1 MAVCIAVLI
10 AFFVSP
16 TVFGAEAERELFVN
30 DVRVTEANAKDVL
43 GDGTVRCSIGT
54 AVLSLKGAGL
64 RKLSVKG
71 TWTLE
76 VTGENTVREGM
87 TVNGNLT
94 VRGAGCLTVTGGLN
108 LSEGST
114 ILPASGMRVRA
125 GNSQN
130 GRDAF
135 EIENPDKEVY
145 ESAYVRFEP
154 DYQTVRY
161 LPDGTCTG
169 NEQSGKHYNGMPL
182 ILPDKVYF
190 SREGYT
196 QTGWRDAAGG
206 RVYSLG
212 DSVSEGAG
220 TIYYPV
226 WTVNRYTVTFRF
238 GNGGEDLVLT
248 VAYGAALEVPAEPVR
263 IGYRFCGWN
272 LPLPDTMPAQNLTRQ
287 ALWSI
292 CDHSGNTTEPS
303 CTTETVCSVCGAEL
317 GRIPHRA
324 AEDDGDCTTPV
335 TCEVCGAVLVKACGA
350 HRLPAWK
357 LLPDGRRFRAC
368 ANSGCAY
375 TESERIPPSESAEP
389 PAAATSD
396 SESKPESEEK
406 SESEEKPESE
416 ENPESESKSEAES
429 ETDSAPSRAV
439 QTHGCSSAV
448 GISPVFVLAALV
460 LFRRKKKSHCL

>member
-1 MAVCIAVLI
+1 M
-10 AFFVSP
+10 
-16 TVFGAEAERELFVN
+16 
-30 DVRVTEANAKDVL
+30 
-43 GDGTVRCSIGT
+43 
-54 AVLSLKGAGL
+54 
-64 RKLSVKG
+64 
-71 TWTLE
+71 
-76 VTGENTVREGM
+76 
-87 TVNGNLT
+87 
-94 VRGAGCLTVTGGLN
+94 
-108 LSEGST
+108 
-114 ILPASGMRVRA
+114 
-125 GNSQN
+125 
-130 GRDAF
+130 
-135 EIENPDKEVY
+135 
-145 ESAYVRFEP
+145 
-154 DYQTVRY
+154 
-161 LPDGTCTG
+161 
-169 NEQSGKHYNGMPL
+169 
-182 ILPDKVYF
+182 
-190 SREGYT
+190 
-196 QTGWRDAAGG
+196 
-206 RVYSLG
+206 YSLG

-248 VAYGAALEVPAEPVR
+248 VAYGAALEAPAEPVR

-389 PAAATSD
+389 PAATSD
-396 SESKPESEEK
+396 PESKPESEEN
-406 SESEEKPESE
+406 PASE
-416 ENPESESKSEAES
+416 ENSESAEKSEAES
-429 ETDSAPSRAV
+429 EADSTPSRAV
-439 QTHGCSSAV
+439 PAHGCSSAV
-448 GISPVFVLAALV
+448 GISPVFALAALV

>member
-1 MAVCIAVLI
+1 MRRWMAVCIAVLI

-16 TVFGAEAERELFVN
+16 TVFGAEAEQELFVN

-43 GDGTVRCSIGT
+43 GDETVRCSIET
-54 AVLSLKGAGL
+54 AVLSLKGARL

-114 ILPASGMRVRA
+114 ILPASGMRVWA

-130 GRDAF
+130 GGDAF

-154 DYQTVRY
+154 DYQTVHY
-161 LPDGTCTG
+161 LPDGICTG

-182 ILPDKVYF
+182 ILPDKVCF

-248 VAYGAALEVPAEPVR
+248 VAYGAALEAPAEPVR

-272 LPLPDTMPAQNLTRQ
+272 LPLPNTMPAQNLIRQ
-287 ALWSI
+287 ALWMRPQRQY
-292 CDHSGNTTEPS
+292 N
-303 CTTETVCSVCGAEL
+303 
-317 GRIPHRA
+317 R
-324 AEDDGDCTTPV
+324 
-335 TCEVCGAVLVKACGA
+335 AVLHDGNG
-350 HRLPAWK
+350 
-357 LLPDGRRFRAC
+357 LLGLRR
-368 ANSGCAY
+368 
-375 TESERIPPSESAEP
+375 RIGE
-389 PAAATSD
+389 
-396 SESKPESEEK
+396 
-406 SESEEKPESE
+406 
-416 ENPESESKSEAES
+416 
-429 ETDSAPSRAV
+429 DSAPRGGGRRRLHNARDLLGLWCCPCQSVRRASASGMEAFARR
-439 QTHGCSSAV
+439 QTFPRLRQQRLRLYGIRADSAV
-448 GISPVFVLAALV
+448 GVCRTA
-460 LFRRKKKSHCL
+460 RRRNLRS

>member
-1 MAVCIAVLI
+1 MRRWITVCIAVLL
-10 AFFVSP
+10 AFFASP
-16 TVFGAEAERELFVN
+16 TVFGAETEQEILVN
-30 DVRVTEANAKDVL
+30 GVRVTEANAKDVL

-71 TWTLE
+71 TWALE

-87 TVNGNLT
+87 TVNGKLT

-108 LSEGST
+108 PSGGST
-114 ILPASGMRVRA
+114 ILPASGMRVWA

-130 GRDAF
+130 GGDAF
-135 EIENPDKEVY
+135 EIENPDADVY
-145 ESAYVRFEP
+145 RSAYVRFEP
-154 DYQTVRY
+154 DYQTVHY

-212 DSVSEGAG
+212 DSVSEGTG

-248 VAYGAALEVPAEPVR
+248 VAYGAALEAPAEPVR

-303 CTTETVCSVCGAEL
+303 CTAETACSVCGAEL

-335 TCEVCGAVLVKACGA
+335 TCEACGTVLVKACGA

-368 ANSGCAY
+368 ANSGCTY
-375 TESERIPPSESAEP
+375 TESERIPPSDSAEP
-389 PAAATSD
+389 PAATSD
-396 SESKPESEEK
+396 SES
-406 SESEEKPESE
+406 KPESE

-429 ETDSAPSRAV
+429 ESKSEAESKADSAPSRAV

-448 GISPVFVLAALV
+448 GISPVLVLAALV
-460 LFRRKKKSHCL
+460 LFRRKKESHRL

>member
-1 MAVCIAVLI
+1 MRRWMAVCIAVLI

-16 TVFGAEAERELFVN
+16 TVFGAEAEQELFVN

-130 GRDAF
+130 GGDAF

-145 ESAYVRFEP
+145 ESAYVRLEP

-206 RVYSLG
+206 RGVQPRGFRKRRRGNNLLSRVDGQPLYRNL
-212 DSVSEGAG
+212 
-220 TIYYPV
+220 PV
-226 WTVNRYTVTFRF
+226 RKRRRRSCSDRCVRR
-238 GNGGEDLVLT
+238 GIGSARRAGED
-248 VAYGAALEVPAEPVR
+248 R
-263 IGYRFCGWN
+263 
-272 LPLPDTMPAQNLTRQ
+272 LPLL
-287 ALWSI
+287 
-292 CDHSGNTTEPS
+292 
-303 CTTETVCSVCGAEL
+303 
-317 GRIPHRA
+317 
-324 AEDDGDCTTPV
+324 
-335 TCEVCGAVLVKACGA
+335 
-350 HRLPAWK
+350 RL
-357 LLPDGRRFRAC
+357 
-368 ANSGCAY
+368 
-375 TESERIPPSESAEP
+375 ESA
-389 PAAATSD
+389 ASRYNAR
-396 SESKPESEEK
+396 
-406 SESEEKPESE
+406 
-416 ENPESESKSEAES
+416 AES
-429 ETDSAPSRAV
+429 DPTGTLEHLRPQR
-439 QTHGCSSAV
+439 QYN
-448 GISPVFVLAALV
+448 
-460 LFRRKKKSHCL
+460 

>member
-1 MAVCIAVLI
+1 MRRWMAVCIAVLI
-10 AFFVSP
+10 VFFVSP
-16 TVFGAEAERELFVN
+16 TVFGAEAEQELFVN

-43 GDGTVRCSIGT
+43 GDGTVRCSIET

-114 ILPASGMRVRA
+114 ILPATGMRVWA

-130 GRDAF
+130 GGDAF
-135 EIENPDKEVY
+135 EIENPDADVY
-145 ESAYVRFEP
+145 RSAYVRFEP
-154 DYQTVRY
+154 DYQTVHY

-238 GNGGEDLVLT
+238 GNGEEDLVLT
-248 VAYGAALEVPAEPVR
+248 VAYGAALEAPAEPVR

-324 AEDDGDCTTPV
+324 EEDDGDCTTPV

-375 TESERIPPSESAEP
+375 TKSERIPPSESAEP

-396 SESKPESEEK
+396 PES
-406 SESEEKPESE
+406 KPESE

-429 ETDSAPSRAV
+429 EADSAPSRAV
-439 QTHGCSSAV
+439 PAHGCSSVV

-460 LFRRKKKSHCL
+460 LFRRKKKSHYL